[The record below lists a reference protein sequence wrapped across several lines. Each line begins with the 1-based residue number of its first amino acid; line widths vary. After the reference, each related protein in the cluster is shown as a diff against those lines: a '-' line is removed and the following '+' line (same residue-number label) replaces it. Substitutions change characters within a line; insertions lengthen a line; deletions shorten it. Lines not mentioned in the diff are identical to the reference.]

1 MKYCAVVS
9 KARTRYVVQLLVDVT
24 CTGDVPIKYAGPV
37 GEKAL
42 VITS

>member
-1 MKYCAVVS
+1 VS
-9 KARTRYVVQLLVDVT
+9 NERTRYVVLLPVDVT
-24 CTGDVPIKYAGPV
+24 CTAVVPTKYAGPV